1 MYDSGQFLSLFFA
14 GLAIAYLLY
23 MVHSIGKKK

>member
-1 MYDSGQFLSLFFA
+1 MTFEYILGGVAA

-23 MVHSIGKKK
+23 VLLWPERF